1 MLSEL
6 PMFLACWSIGLF
18 IILLPSII
26 VKLFGKEID
35 E

>member
-1 MLSEL
+1 MLSEI
-6 PMFLACWSIGLF
+6 PMFLACWGVGLF